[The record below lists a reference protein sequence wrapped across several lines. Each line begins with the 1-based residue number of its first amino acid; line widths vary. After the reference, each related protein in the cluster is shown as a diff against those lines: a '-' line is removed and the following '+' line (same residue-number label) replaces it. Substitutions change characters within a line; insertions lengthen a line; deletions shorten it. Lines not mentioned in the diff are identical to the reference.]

1 MGLLS
6 RINNSGS
13 HNETSTSVSIN
24 KNGTGLLARAAATTS
39 TKTYSSFQE
48 WAKSNGFSHCGIFSI
63 VHGMMVITQGFGLDS
78 QTIANSVSS
87 RDFWKGTLA
96 SNTVLN
102 YSKKDNELY
111 NFLQFF
117 SFDLKSSI
125 QHISFLKIKNSSDFS
140 VLMVYNTD
148 SEKEINLSESIGTS
162 LKYNSNTKFDSSKF
176 NKQLS
181 SYFLYKISF
190 EQLIKAAI
198 KSIQLPEANI
208 TNAAVKCI
216 SEEVYDLIKG
226 AFPSP
231 NEISLGF
238 SNTIN
243 LALSSSIAD
252 ESLMQNHINLLL
264 KEILNVP
271 SQLPVLNSFG
281 TEDNFDNLVKFL
293 EK

>member
-13 HNETSTSVSIN
+13 LNGTSKSNSIN
-24 KNGTGLLARAAATTS
+24 KNGTGLLARATATTN
-39 TKTYSSFQE
+39 KTYSSFQE

-63 VHGMMVITQGFGLDS
+63 VHGMMVITQAFGLDS
-78 QTIANSVSS
+78 QTVANSVSS
-87 RDFWKGTLA
+87 RDFWKGILSTRA
-96 SNTVLN
+96 VLN

-125 QHISFLKIKNSSDFS
+125 QHISLLKIKNNSDFS

-148 SEKEINLSESIGTS
+148 SEKEINLTESIENS
-162 LKYNSNTKFDSSKF
+162 LKYNSDTKFDSSNF

-181 SYFLYKISF
+181 SYFLYKLSF
-190 EQLIKAAI
+190 EQLIKTSI

-208 TNAAVKCI
+208 TNAAIKCI
-216 SEEVYDLIKG
+216 SEEVFYLVKC

-231 NEISLGF
+231 NEVALGL

-243 LALSSSIAD
+243 LALNNKIAD
-252 ESLMQNHINLLL
+252 ESLMQNHISLLL

-271 SQLPVLNSFG
+271 SQLPGLNSFG
-281 TEDNFDNLVKFL
+281 TEDNSDTLVTFL

>member
-13 HNETSTSVSIN
+13 LNGTYTSNSIN
-24 KNGTGLLARAAATTS
+24 KNGTGLLARATATTN
-39 TKTYSSFQE
+39 KTYSSFQE

-63 VHGMMVITQGFGLDS
+63 VHGMMVITQAFGLDS
-78 QTIANSVSS
+78 QTVANSVSS
-87 RDFWKGTLA
+87 RDFWKGILSTKA
-96 SNTVLN
+96 VLN

-125 QHISFLKIKNSSDFS
+125 QHISLLKIKNNSDFS
-140 VLMVYNTD
+140 VLIVYNTD
-148 SEKEINLSESIGTS
+148 SEKEINLTESIENS
-162 LKYNSNTKFDSSKF
+162 LKYNSNTKFDSSNF

-181 SYFLYKISF
+181 SYFLYKLSF
-190 EQLIKAAI
+190 EQLIKTSI

-208 TNAAVKCI
+208 TNAAIKCI
-216 SEEVYDLIKG
+216 SEEVFYLVKC

-231 NEISLGF
+231 NEVALGL

-243 LALSSSIAD
+243 LALNNKIAD
-252 ESLMQNHINLLL
+252 ESLMQNHISLLL

-271 SQLPVLNSFG
+271 SQLPGLNSFG
-281 TEDNFDNLVKFL
+281 TEDNSDTLVTFL

>member
-13 HNETSTSVSIN
+13 LNGTSKSNSIN
-24 KNGTGLLARAAATTS
+24 KNGTGLLARATATTN
-39 TKTYSSFQE
+39 KTYSSFQE

-63 VHGMMVITQGFGLDS
+63 VHGMMVITQAFGLHS
-78 QTIANSVSS
+78 QTVANSVSS
-87 RDFWKGTLA
+87 RDFWKGILSTKA
-96 SNTVLN
+96 VLN

-125 QHISFLKIKNSSDFS
+125 QHISLLKIKNNSDFS

-148 SEKEINLSESIGTS
+148 SEKEINLTESIENS
-162 LKYNSNTKFDSSKF
+162 LKYNSNTKFDSSNF

-181 SYFLYKISF
+181 SYFLYKLSF
-190 EQLIKAAI
+190 EQLIKTSI

-208 TNAAVKCI
+208 TNAAIKCI
-216 SEEVYDLIKG
+216 SEEVFYLVKC

-231 NEISLGF
+231 NEVALGL

-243 LALSSSIAD
+243 LALNNKIAD
-252 ESLMQNHINLLL
+252 ESLMQNHISLLL

-271 SQLPVLNSFG
+271 SQLPGLNSFG
-281 TEDNFDNLVKFL
+281 TEDNSDTLVTFL

>member
-13 HNETSTSVSIN
+13 LNGTSKSNSIN
-24 KNGTGLLARAAATTS
+24 KNGTGLLARATATTN
-39 TKTYSSFQE
+39 KTYSSFQE
-48 WAKSNGFSHCGIFSI
+48 WAKSKVFSHCGIFSI
-63 VHGMMVITQGFGLDS
+63 VHGMMVITQAFGLDS
-78 QTIANSVSS
+78 QTVANSVSS
-87 RDFWKGTLA
+87 RDFWKGILSTKA
-96 SNTVLN
+96 VLN

-125 QHISFLKIKNSSDFS
+125 QHISLLKIKNNSDFS

-148 SEKEINLSESIGTS
+148 SEKEINLTESIENS
-162 LKYNSNTKFDSSKF
+162 LKYNSNTKFDSSNF

-181 SYFLYKISF
+181 SYFLYKLSF
-190 EQLIKAAI
+190 EQLIKTSI

-208 TNAAVKCI
+208 TNAAIKCI
-216 SEEVYDLIKG
+216 SEEVFYLVKC

-231 NEISLGF
+231 NEVALGL

-243 LALSSSIAD
+243 LALNNKIAD
-252 ESLMQNHINLLL
+252 ESLMQNHISLLL

-271 SQLPVLNSFG
+271 SQLPGLNSFG
-281 TEDNFDNLVKFL
+281 TEDNSDTLVTFL

>member
-13 HNETSTSVSIN
+13 LNGTSKSNSIN
-24 KNGTGLLARAAATTS
+24 KNGTGLLARATATTN
-39 TKTYSSFQE
+39 KTYSSFQE

-63 VHGMMVITQGFGLDS
+63 VHGMMVITQAFGLDS
-78 QTIANSVSS
+78 QTVANSVSS
-87 RDFWKGTLA
+87 RDFWKGILSTKG
-96 SNTVLN
+96 VLN

-125 QHISFLKIKNSSDFS
+125 QHISLLKIKNNSDFS

-148 SEKEINLSESIGTS
+148 SEKEINLTESIENS
-162 LKYNSNTKFDSSKF
+162 LKYNSNTKFDSSNF

-181 SYFLYKISF
+181 SYFLYKLSF
-190 EQLIKAAI
+190 EQLIKTSI

-208 TNAAVKCI
+208 TNAAIKCI
-216 SEEVYDLIKG
+216 SEEVFYLVKC

-231 NEISLGF
+231 NEVSLGL

-243 LALSSSIAD
+243 LALNNKIAD
-252 ESLMQNHINLLL
+252 ESLMQNHISLLL

-271 SQLPVLNSFG
+271 SQLPGLNSFG
-281 TEDNFDNLVKFL
+281 TEDNSDTLVTFL